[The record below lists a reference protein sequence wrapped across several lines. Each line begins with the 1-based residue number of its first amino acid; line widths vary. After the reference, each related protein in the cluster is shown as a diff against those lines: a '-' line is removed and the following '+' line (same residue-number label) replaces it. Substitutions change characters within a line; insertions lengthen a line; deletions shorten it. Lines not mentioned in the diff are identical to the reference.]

1 MRNSAIF
8 DPQFVIFPLSKRIIG
23 SKAKRCFSKK
33 LLRFADKY
41 ILAKSAVF
49 VSTFFA
55 TKSCMVIRLVEFAV
69 FRLIFVEFLRRFCP
83 RQLLVENGYVIV
95 LSQFNFSLQ
104 RDFRQSYGKYF
115 LRLQSHITSFNNIY
129 FATRQK
135 LSNFCIF
142 SKFFLKNVERRRQKR
157 KNIFKFFYCLGA
169 SFIFDGGVCIC

>member
-83 RQLLVENGYVIV
+83 RQLLVENGYIIV

-104 RDFRQSYGKYF
+104 RDFRQRYGKYF

-142 SKFFLKNVERRRQKR
+142 SKFFFERCRTATAKAQKYFQIFLLFRRE
-157 KNIFKFFYCLGA
+157 FY
-169 SFIFDGGVCIC
+169 I